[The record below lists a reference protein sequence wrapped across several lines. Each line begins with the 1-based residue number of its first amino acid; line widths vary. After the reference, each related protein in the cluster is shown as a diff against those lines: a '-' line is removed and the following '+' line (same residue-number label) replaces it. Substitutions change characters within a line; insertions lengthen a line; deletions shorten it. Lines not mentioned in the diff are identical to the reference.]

1 MKHDFLDKYGNLD
14 SPVHRLDARAKII
27 AFLGLI
33 IFCVSTPPDAYF
45 VFLGYGM
52 FLVLA
57 GALSRVPPGYILK
70 SSLVV
75 IPFVIMVAAF
85 IPFLKPD
92 HLGGG
97 YNLGIGELTVSRSG
111 LIVFENI
118 LMKSYLAII
127 SVILLSSTTPFPK
140 LLRGFE
146 QLRVPKLVIMLASF
160 AYRYLFLLIEEIE
173 RMKRARDSRSYRG
186 RWLWQ
191 AKVIGQMIGSLFLR
205 SYERG
210 ERVYVA
216 MTSRGFTG
224 EIVGFGKI
232 RFQVRDVIF
241 LVFALLYFTFLR
253 MEML

>member
-1 MKHDFLDKYGNLD
+1 MKHDFLDKYSSLN
-14 SPVHRLDARAKII
+14 SPIHRLDARAKII
-27 AFLGLI
+27 AFIGMI
-33 IFCVSTPPDAYF
+33 IFCVSSPPNAYLA
-45 VFLGYGM
+45 FLGYAL
-52 FLVLA
+52 FLLIA
-57 GALSRVPPGYILK
+57 AALSRVPPTHILK

-75 IPFVIMVAAF
+75 IPFVILVAVF

-92 HLGGG
+92 HIGGG
-97 YNLGIGELTVSRSG
+97 YSLGIGKLTVSRSG
-111 LIVFENI
+111 LVVFENI
-118 LMKSYLAII
+118 LIKSYLAII

-146 QLRVPKLVIMLASF
+146 QLKVPKLVIMLASF

-173 RMKRARDSRSYRG
+173 RMERARDARAYRG

-216 MTSRGFTG
+216 MASRGFTG
-224 EIVGFGKI
+224 EIVGFGKTK
-232 RFQVRDVIF
+232 FQAKDVLF
-241 LVFALLYFTFLR
+241 LFFALLFFTFLR
-253 MEML
+253 IEV

>member
-1 MKHDFLDKYGNLD
+1 MKHDFLDKYSNLD

-27 AFLGLI
+27 TFLGLI
-33 IFCVSTPPDAYF
+33 IFCVSSPPDAYWAF
-45 VFLGYGM
+45 IGYGL

-57 GALSRVPPGYILK
+57 GALSRVPPGHILK

-75 IPFVIMVAAF
+75 IPFVILVAAF

-92 HLGGG
+92 HIGGG

-111 LIVFENI
+111 LIVFENV
-118 LMKSYLAII
+118 LVKSYLAVI
-127 SVILLSSTTPFPK
+127 SVILLSSTTPFPR

-146 QLRVPKLVIMLASF
+146 QLKVPKLMIMLASF

-173 RMKRARDSRSYRG
+173 RMKRARDARVYRG

-191 AKVIGQMIGSLFLR
+191 AKVIGQMIGSLFLK

-210 ERVYVA
+210 ERIYVA

-224 EIVGFGKI
+224 EIVGFGKTK
-232 RFQVRDVIF
+232 FQTKDVLF

-253 MEML
+253 MEMI

>member
-1 MKHDFLDKYGNLD
+1 MKHDFLDKYSNLN
-14 SPVHRLDARAKII
+14 SPIHRLDARVKIV

-33 IFCVSTPPDAYF
+33 IFCVSSSPDAYLA
-45 VFLGYGM
+45 FLGYAL
-52 FLVLA
+52 FLLLA
-57 GALSRVPPGYILK
+57 GTLSRVPPTHILK

-75 IPFVIMVAAF
+75 IPFVILVTAF

-92 HLGGG
+92 QLGGG
-97 YNLGIGELTVSRSG
+97 YNLGIGKLTVSRSG

-118 LMKSYLAII
+118 LMKSYLAVV
-127 SVILLSSTTPFPK
+127 SVIILSSTTPFPK

-160 AYRYLFLLIEEIE
+160 AYRYLFLLIEEFE
-173 RMKRARDSRSYRG
+173 RMERARDARSYRG

-205 SYERG
+205 CYERG

-224 EIVGFGKI
+224 EIVGFGKTKS
-232 RFQVRDVIF
+232 RTKDVLF
-241 LVFALLYFTFLR
+241 LVCTLLYFTFLR
-253 MEML
+253 IKL